1 MKISERRKQ
10 REQERLAREKKSEKS
25 LAVAPADADA
35 DDLEHVSPLLSP
47 QDKYLIR
54 NFTIKGMSAFDEVG
68 WKPSQVADFIARPPV
83 QKEIQ
88 RLAYLIENGEAILG
102 RQMFLARVEL
112 GETVPECLTL
122 IRRALRGNLPDAN
135 GNRLDPK
142 LLPDPSQVEL
152 AMSLLQTCGIDKG
165 MLKQLAATNV
175 LQVELSEKRTT
186 KDDGRYQM
194 SQVLQRERSRDALE
208 KLAALLQNS
217 DAEIT
222 ELKEKRKLAK
232 ERKSERRAKRGAPD
246 SGVE

>member
-1 MKISERRKQ
+1 MKISDRRKQ
-10 REQERLAREKKSEKS
+10 RERERREREEKPAKS
-25 LAVAPADADA
+25 LAASSTSG
-35 DDLEHVSPLLSP
+35 DLEHVSPLLSS

-68 WKPSQVADFIARPPV
+68 WKPSQVADFIARPAV

-122 IRRALRGNLPDAN
+122 IRRALRGSLPDAN
-135 GNRLDPK
+135 GNKLDPK

-152 AMSLLQTCGIDKG
+152 AMQLLQTCGIDKG

-175 LQVELSEKRTT
+175 LQVELSERRTT

-194 SQVLQRERSRDALE
+194 AQVLQRERSRDALE
-208 KLAALLQNS
+208 KLAALLQTS
-217 DAEIT
+217 DADLV
-222 ELKEKRKLAK
+222 ELKEKRNLAK

-246 SGVE
+246 SGVG